1 MDDFDGLLAE
11 FPEESRDIVASLW
24 RTLPAGQQQNLLAL
38 LPVLPGDP
46 DKLRKLFA
54 AAREQMEMVFGDQ
67 HDVAI
72 VGPANVGK
80 STLFNRLIG
89 KGERP
94 AEVSPIPGTT
104 RDNRAADA
112 GPFTVIDTP
121 GADAV
126 GPVGERERELALQA
140 AAGADFLVIIFDAIQ
155 GVKREEQSLFA
166 ELQRL
171 GKPYIVVLN
180 KIDLVGKQEKAV
192 VANAATNL
200 GLEPET
206 IIPVSALK
214 EKNLEQVVSAIVAA
228 EPRLV
233 AALGRGLPAYRW
245 QLAWQLI
252 TRSASTASLVA
263 LTPLPF
269 VDFIPLVGLQVT
281 LILGIARIY
290 NYQLTPAR
298 AREVAGVLGGGFLAR
313 TLFYE
318 VSKLGGPPTWLVAAA
333 VAAGTTVAM
342 GYGAILWFDRGERL
356 SREAI
361 GTVAR
366 TVSEHVVEGLK
377 GLGRRR
383 PSRQRPSE
391 RVREALER
399 APLGEKPENL
409 ESVTRG
415 TAGAE

>member
-1 MDDFDGLLAE
+1 M
-11 FPEESRDIVASLW
+11 
-24 RTLPAGQQQNLLAL
+24 
-38 LPVLPGDP
+38 PVLPGDP

-192 VANAATNL
+192 VANAAPISGWSRDHHP
-200 GLEPET
+200 GLRVEGEESGT
-206 IIPVSALK
+206 GGQRDCRRRAAAGGGAGSRSA
-214 EKNLEQVVSAIVAA
+214 
-228 EPRLV
+228 
-233 AALGRGLPAYRW
+233 GLP
-245 QLAWQLI
+245 LAAGSQLI
-252 TRSASTASLVA
+252 TRSASESLVA

-269 VDFIPLVGLQVT
+269 VDFIPRWAQVT

-298 AREVAGVLGGGFLAR
+298 ARSGQRAGRRFSGAAPCFTR
-313 TLFYE
+313 
-318 VSKLGGPPTWLVAAA
+318 SPLGGPPTWLVAVA
-333 VAAGTTVAM
+333 VA
-342 GYGAILWFDRGERL
+342 
-356 SREAI
+356 
-361 GTVAR
+361 
-366 TVSEHVVEGLK
+366 K
-377 GLGRRR
+377 
-383 PSRQRPSE
+383 
-391 RVREALER
+391 
-399 APLGEKPENL
+399 
-409 ESVTRG
+409 TRG
-415 TAGAE
+415 DGLWRDPLV

>member
-11 FPEESRDIVASLW
+11 FPEESRAIVASLW

-54 AAREQMEMVFGDQ
+54 AAREQMEMAFGDQ
-67 HDVAI
+67 HHVAI

-89 KGERP
+89 KTERP

-126 GPVGERERELALQA
+126 GLVGARERELALQA

-155 GVKREEQSLFA
+155 GIKREEQSLFA
-166 ELQRL
+166 ELQQL
-171 GKPYIVVLN
+171 GKPYVVVLN
-180 KIDLVGKQEKAV
+180 KMDLVGRQDRAV
-192 VANAATNL
+192 LANAATNL

-206 IIPVSALK
+206 IIPISALK
-214 EKNLEQVVSAIVAA
+214 EENLEQVVNAIVAA

-269 VDFIPLVGLQVT
+269 VDFIPLVALQAT

-290 NYQLTPAR
+290 NYRLTPAR

-356 SREAI
+356 SRTAVSA
-361 GTVAR
+361 VAR
-366 TVSEHVVEGLK
+366 SVSEHLVEGLK

-383 PSRQRPSE
+383 PSRQRLSE
-391 RVREALER
+391 RVREALEQSNLVA
-399 APLGEKPENL
+399 APGNL
-409 ESVTRG
+409 ESMAPDTSE
-415 TAGAE
+415 TE

>member
-1 MDDFDGLLAE
+1 MDNLDGLLAE
-11 FPEESRDIVASLW
+11 FPAESRDIIARLW
-24 RTLPAGQQQNLLAL
+24 QTLPAGQQQNLLGL

-46 DKLRKLFA
+46 DKLRKLFS
-54 AAREQMEMVFGDQ
+54 AAREQMEMAFGDQ
-67 HDVAI
+67 HDVVI

-80 STLFNRLIG
+80 STLFNRLIS
-89 KGERP
+89 KEERP

-112 GPFTVIDTP
+112 GPFTVVDTP

-126 GPVGERERELALQA
+126 GRVGERERELALQA

-155 GVKREEQSLFA
+155 GIKREEQNLFA

-171 GKPYIVVLN
+171 DKPYVVVLN
-180 KIDLVGKQEKAV
+180 KIDLVGKQDKAA
-192 VANAATNL
+192 VAHAASNL

-206 IIPVSALK
+206 VIPISALK
-214 EKNLEQVVSAIVAA
+214 EENLEQVVSAIVAA

-269 VDFIPLVGLQVT
+269 VDFIPLAALQVT

-290 NYQLTPAR
+290 NYSLTPAR
-298 AREVAGVLGGGFLAR
+298 AREAAGVLGGGFVAR

-318 VSKLGGPPTWLVAAA
+318 VAKLGGPPTWLIAAA

-356 SREAI
+356 SREAV
-361 GTVAR
+361 GTIAR
-366 TVSEHVVEGLK
+366 TVSDHLVEGLK

-383 PSRQRPSE
+383 PSRGRLSE
-391 RVREALER
+391 RVREALQES
-399 APLGEKPENL
+399 PLAADPQNL
-409 ESVTRG
+409 ENIARTPPE
-415 TAGAE
+415 AK

>member
-1 MDDFDGLLAE
+1 MDDFNALLAE
-11 FPEESRDIVASLW
+11 FPEESRDIVAGFW
-24 RTLPAGQQQNLLAL
+24 RTLPVGQQQNLLAL

-46 DKLRKLFA
+46 DKLRKLFT
-54 AAREQMEMVFGDQ
+54 AAREQMEMAFGDQ

-89 KGERP
+89 KGEQP

-126 GPVGERERELALQA
+126 GSVGARERELALQA

-155 GVKREEQSLFA
+155 GIKREEERLFA

-200 GLEPET
+200 GLDPEN

-252 TRSASTASLVA
+252 TRSASTASVVA

-269 VDFIPLVGLQVT
+269 VDFVPLVALQVT

-318 VSKLGGPPTWLVAAA
+318 VSKLGGPPTWLVAAG

-356 SREAI
+356 SREAVSA
-361 GTVAR
+361 VAR
-366 TVSEHVVEGLK
+366 AVSEHVVEGLK

-383 PSRQRPSE
+383 PSRQRLSE

-399 APLGEKPENL
+399 TPLGEKPDNL
-409 ESVTRG
+409 ESMARG
-415 TAGAE
+415 TGGAE